1 MPKRGYRKDESAR
14 TSPVTFSLPGYILDA
29 LDAEME
35 ATGEQ
40 SRSRLLVKI
49 IDFWL
54 ENRPAPAAEPDYVE
68 EDLARFRAFYDMT
81 SSEA

>member
-1 MPKRGYRKDESAR
+1 MPKRGYRKDEAIR
-14 TSPVTFSLPGYILDA
+14 TYPVSFTLPGYLVEA

-49 IDFWL
+49 ISFWL
-54 ENRPAPAAEPDYVE
+54 EHKPEPAPQADDIE
-68 EDLARFRAFYDMT
+68 EDLARFREFYR
-81 SSEA
+81 